1 MDKMPAEA
9 IELSE
14 KQRTFLKELKTLDER
29 IDQILNVTRPVLASV
44 FKGLTEIKGNPEI
57 TELLQSFLQLKEK
70 VSGDACTREI
80 GDNPQLSA
88 SYQVVAQKMQ
98 GKELPPIVQLYYS
111 LQEKRYL

>member
-44 FKGLTEIKGNPEI
+44 FKGPEI